1 MENDAYLSVLV
12 YLGRPKSKDVQRG
25 REVRYELEEPL
36 STVSSGVVST
46 VYGLGLSLF
55 SKLVG

>member
-1 MENDAYLSVLV
+1 M

-55 SKLVG
+55 SELVG

>member
-1 MENDAYLSVLV
+1 M

-36 STVSSGVVST
+36 SIVSSRVVSI

-55 SKLVG
+55 SELVG